1 MVRLLGLR
9 RWYRTIE
16 SHKVNGY
23 NSCTTRPSRM
33 SSRLLPES
41 ATPDARRLLW
51 TRSLRGF
58 ADGVVSVLLADY
70 LLRLGFSAAQV
81 GVVVTSTLLGSA
93 VLTIAVGLGAHRLE
107 HRILLLAASALML
120 FTGLLFAGLH

>member
-1 MVRLLGLR
+1 
-9 RWYRTIE
+9 
-16 SHKVNGY
+16 
-23 NSCTTRPSRM
+23 M
-33 SSRLLPES
+33 SSRLLPVS

-81 GVVVTSTLLGSA
+81 GVVVTSTCGQGAGPSSVPAAGSCS
-93 VLTIAVGLGAHRLE
+93 LKTSG
-107 HRILLLAASALML
+107 
-120 FTGLLFAGLH
+120 